1 MKGSIMKC
9 RTCGSYTLHAKCP
22 GCGNETSI
30 AGPMKYSTTDRFQGF
45 RLRELEKDL
54 DGKNSD

>member
-1 MKGSIMKC
+1 MKC